1 MIDRHRGDPYLTG
14 VRFTRVLR
22 LLDVSGIGGGA
33 WATRVGG
40 NHTLD
45 SAPHRLSQHWAR
57 TIHRAHIDLDGIIY
71 RGRFTG
77 STSVAVVE
85 RASDAFPQRP
95 VLSLPLS
102 HPGLADAV
110 DAVAYELG
118 YVVV

>member
-1 MIDRHRGDPYLTG
+1 MLLIPRRTVSRSTG
-14 VRFTRVLR
+14 PAL
-22 LLDVSGIGGGA
+22 SIA
-33 WATRVGG
+33 
-40 NHTLD
+40 HT
-45 SAPHRLSQHWAR
+45 
-57 TIHRAHIDLDGIIY
+57 DLDGIIY
-71 RGRFTG
+71 RGRFVG

-110 DAVAYELG
+110 DAAAYELG